1 MSKIKNFLKNYYNLQ
16 SKLLNFD
23 DEIFKSISKVVEE
36 IKKNKKNK
44 KKILIFGNGGSAA
57 IANHF
62 SIDITKNAKYRC
74 INLNESSTIT
84 CLSNDYGYE
93 KWVSKALELYA
104 DRGDILILISSSGAS
119 KNLINAIKFSRKQK
133 KIKKI
138 ISLTGMN
145 KKNYLYQKSDISFHI
160 KSYSYNLIENTH
172 QIILLSIVDFL
183 IGKLNY
189 SSKL

>member
-23 DEIFKSISKVVEE
+23 DEIFKNIKKVVEE
-36 IKKNKKNK
+36 IKKNK

-145 KKNYLYQKSDISFHI
+145 KKNYLNQNSDISFHI
-160 KSYSYNLIENTH
+160 ESYSYNLIENTH